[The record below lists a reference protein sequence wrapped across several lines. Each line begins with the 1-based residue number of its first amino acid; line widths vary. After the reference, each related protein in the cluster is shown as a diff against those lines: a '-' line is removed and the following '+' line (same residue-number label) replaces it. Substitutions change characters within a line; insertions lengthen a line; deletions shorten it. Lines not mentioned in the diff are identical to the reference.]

1 MIKLY
6 FSLFTKH
13 FSLVIM
19 GLGALGIFFTNVG
32 LKSIL
37 SDYEYYDYSVIVTV
51 LSLIA
56 SFGALGLDQVFLRL
70 SRVNGKVLYFD
81 EKLVPIAILNTLIT
95 SFVSYVYL
103 IHIIEV
109 GVNGFLIFIL
119 CFSSILIMLFYNL
132 TRLSS
137 LFVVSQLIQN
147 SWKILFGA
155 MMVALFFNENLY
167 YYFFTICCV
176 FIVLMLIISILYLR
190 KKIKFKRINKYTNKE
205 VFSFSFHFFLALL
218 TVSFLSQGD
227 RILVERIFT
236 ESDFGDYFYLATLF
250 LFPFSLFQSYIG
262 FKELVYI
269 KNGPINIVKKL
280 KTIIYGSL
288 LFSVVLCFSVA
299 LLAKYN
305 FINLDVQSNKWIIF
319 IFLIIGN
326 IKMIYSLFSAV
337 IGAKAT
343 LKEIKVM
350 NIIFISISFFI
361 LVVSWRFIETLEA
374 LIATFSILWLTRL
387 VIWGCFS
394 KSYIFNEV

>member
-147 SWKILFGA
+147 STYSHLMTWK
-155 MMVALFFNENLY
+155 
-167 YYFFTICCV
+167 
-176 FIVLMLIISILYLR
+176 
-190 KKIKFKRINKYTNKE
+190 
-205 VFSFSFHFFLALL
+205 
-218 TVSFLSQGD
+218 
-227 RILVERIFT
+227 
-236 ESDFGDYFYLATLF
+236 
-250 LFPFSLFQSYIG
+250 
-262 FKELVYI
+262 
-269 KNGPINIVKKL
+269 
-280 KTIIYGSL
+280 
-288 LFSVVLCFSVA
+288 
-299 LLAKYN
+299 
-305 FINLDVQSNKWIIF
+305 
-319 IFLIIGN
+319 
-326 IKMIYSLFSAV
+326 
-337 IGAKAT
+337 
-343 LKEIKVM
+343 
-350 NIIFISISFFI
+350 
-361 LVVSWRFIETLEA
+361 
-374 LIATFSILWLTRL
+374 
-387 VIWGCFS
+387 
-394 KSYIFNEV
+394 

>member
-299 LLAKYN
+299 FLAKYN
-305 FINLDVQSNKWIIF
+305 FINLDIQSNAGVIF

-326 IKMIYSLFSAV
+326 IKMIYSLFSAA

-343 LKEIKVM
+343 LKQIKIM

-361 LVVSWRFIETLEA
+361 LVVTWRFIETIEA

-387 VIWGCFS
+387 VIWACFS
-394 KSYIFNEV
+394 KLYIFNEV

>member
-1 MIKLY
+1 
-6 FSLFTKH
+6 
-13 FSLVIM
+13 
-19 GLGALGIFFTNVG
+19 
-32 LKSIL
+32 
-37 SDYEYYDYSVIVTV
+37 
-51 LSLIA
+51 
-56 SFGALGLDQVFLRL
+56 
-70 SRVNGKVLYFD
+70 
-81 EKLVPIAILNTLIT
+81 
-95 SFVSYVYL
+95 
-103 IHIIEV
+103 
-109 GVNGFLIFIL
+109 
-119 CFSSILIMLFYNL
+119 MLFYNL

>member
-1 MIKLY
+1 
-6 FSLFTKH
+6 
-13 FSLVIM
+13 M

-119 CFSSILIMLFYNL
+119 CFSSILIMLLYNL

>member
-176 FIVLMLIISILYLR
+176 FIVLVLIISILYLR

>member
-1 MIKLY
+1 
-6 FSLFTKH
+6 
-13 FSLVIM
+13 M

>member
-1 MIKLY
+1 MIKHY
-6 FSLFTKH
+6 FSLFKKH
-13 FSLVIM
+13 LSLFIM

-37 SDYEYYDYSVIVTV
+37 SDYEYYDYSIIVTV

-70 SRVNGKVLYFD
+70 SSVNGKVLYFD
-81 EKLVPIAILNTLIT
+81 EKLVPTAILNTLIT

-119 CFSSILIMLFYNL
+119 CFSSILIMLLYNI

-147 SWKILFGA
+147 SWKFFFGA

-176 FIVLMLIISILYLR
+176 FTVLMLITSILYLR

-218 TVSFLSQGD
+218 TLSFLSQGD

-288 LFSVVLCFSVA
+288 LFSVVLYSSIV

-305 FINLDVQSNKWIIF
+305 FINLDVQGNKWIIF

>member
-1 MIKLY
+1 
-6 FSLFTKH
+6 
-13 FSLVIM
+13 M

-176 FIVLMLIISILYLR
+176 FIVLVLIISILYLR

>member
-37 SDYEYYDYSVIVTV
+37 SDYEYYDYSIIVTV

>member
-119 CFSSILIMLFYNL
+119 CFSSILIMLLYNL

>member
-81 EKLVPIAILNTLIT
+81 EKLVPIAILSSLIT
-95 SFVSYVYL
+95 SFVFYFYL
-103 IHIIEV
+103 IHLIEV
-109 GVNGFLIFIL
+109 EVNGLLIFIL
-119 CFSSILIMLFYNL
+119 CFSSVGIMLLYNV

-137 LFVVSQLIQN
+137 MFLVSQLIQN
-147 SWKILFGA
+147 SLKIFFGA
-155 MMVALFFNENLY
+155 MMVVLFFYKDLY
-167 YYFFTICCV
+167 DYFFTFGCV
-176 FIVLMLIISILYLR
+176 FVVFVLLASTLYLSR
-190 KKIKFKRINKYTNKE
+190 KIELKRTNKHTNKE
-205 VFSFSFHFFLALL
+205 IFFFSFHFFLALL

-236 ESDFGDYFYLATLF
+236 ESDFGNYFYLATFF

-361 LVVSWRFIETLEA
+361 LVVSWRFIETIEA

>member
-1 MIKLY
+1 
-6 FSLFTKH
+6 
-13 FSLVIM
+13 M

-37 SDYEYYDYSVIVTV
+37 SDYEYYDYSIIVTV